1 MGNGETIFEIGAGEG
16 ICNDLIN
23 EKELKF
29 RLSNFIEGEECGLVE
44 DDYKASVA
52 TLESIATTLEADCVL
67 LRERNIECGIVG
79 QYLVR
84 HQADKEDFVEIR

>member
-1 MGNGETIFEIGAGEG
+1 M
-16 ICNDLIN
+16 
-23 EKELKF
+23 
-29 RLSNFIEGEECGLVE
+29 EE
-44 DDYKASVA
+44 DYKASVA

-67 LRERNIECGIVG
+67 LRERNTECGMVG